1 MKRSAWL
8 FVGILCSAALLFAA
22 DQTKTMKKTGA
33 ICDSQ
38 CVAKVSGLN
47 TCDPECT
54 AKSGQAVFVDDKGK
68 LMQIENQDMC
78 KSHMNQHVKMTAVPS
93 ETDRERTLRII
104 ELTQN
109 AP

>member
-54 AKSGQAVFVDDKGK
+54 AKSGQAVFVENNGT
-68 LMQIENQDMC
+68 LLQIENQDMA
-78 KSHMNQHVKMTAVPS
+78 KPHMGQHVKMTCTEAQ
-93 ETDRERTLRII
+93 RERTLRIL
-104 ELTQN
+104 ELTEN

>member
-8 FVGILCSAALLFAA
+8 FLGILCSAALLFAA

-54 AKSGQAVFVDDKGK
+54 AKSGQVVFVENNGT
-68 LMQIENQDMC
+68 LLQIENQDMA
-78 KSHMNQHVKMTAVPS
+78 KPHMGQHVKMTCTEAQ
-93 ETDRERTLRII
+93 RERTLRIL
-104 ELTQN
+104 ELTEN